1 MASKKDLKQQINEI
15 AGELFTECLFCKLYI
30 PEVDNARVD
39 RLMTSI
45 LDMQVEFLNRANRPD
60 AASNR
65 KLVKA
70 SYRKLK
76 ESLAKKVDELCDEIA
91 NLNQKKEV

>member
-1 MASKKDLKQQINEI
+1 MASKKDLKQRINEI

-39 RLMTSI
+39 RLIANI

-60 AASNR
+60 AVANR

-76 ESLAKKVDELCDEIA
+76 ESLAKKVDELCDEIVH
-91 NLNQKKEV
+91 LNQQKEI